1 MSEVLLE
8 VAHLYKRYDQQE
20 ILRDVSFSLEAG
32 TATALVGATGTGK
45 SSLIRILA
53 GLEVPEEGSVSL
65 FGSANEKE
73 LCRAR
78 QKTGFVLET
87 PFGYEELTV
96 LQNLALRAAFYGKPD
111 RARIKELRK
120 ELRLTEKYH
129 VGVTDKLRFL
139 SPRAEKRYSLA
150 CALMQ
155 SPRLLILDELL
166 TGIDEENLHFLTDQ
180 LIRLRQNGTTIFITS
195 PTAAPP
201 RSICSLAFLLDK
213 GVLTGPVPMEEVE
226 DGENGD

>member
-8 VAHLYKRYDQQE
+8 VSHLYKRYDQQE

-32 TATALVGATGTGK
+32 AATALVGVTGTGK

-53 GLEVPEEGSVSL
+53 GLEVPEKGSVSL

-96 LQNLALRAAFYGKPD
+96 LRNLALRAAFYGKPD
-111 RARIKELRK
+111 RARIKELRT
-120 ELRLTEKYH
+120 ELRLTERYH
-129 VGVTDKLRFL
+129 VGVTDKLRFM

-180 LIRLRQNGTTIFITS
+180 LIRLRETGMTIFITG
-195 PTAAPP
+195 PTAAPL
-201 RSICSLAFLLDK
+201 RSICSHAFLLDK